1 MKLMKIIDE
10 ELYENFFESF
20 ENPDVSDEQKKFL
33 AIIASISPL
42 ASRLAY
48 KISPADILNYDI
60 FNVSALKAEINA
72 LTCIEDEHLF
82 SQNVRRFKYRELLKL
97 IVRDVY
103 GHNSVEKTLNELS
116 FLADIVINAV
126 ANFVSSKYSMKK
138 LLTLSIIAMGKL
150 GACELN
156 FSSDVDLVY
165 VYEDTDINNVEDYNK
180 QAIYINR
187 LLASLTKDGFLYRV
201 DNDLRPGGKFS
212 PLAMSGEA
220 VLNHYFLYGE
230 TWQRVALLRARFLY
244 GNELFVSELV
254 SELMSFIYRKYLDF
268 SMIKDLR
275 ALKEKI
281 NKESLKKDK
290 EGINI
295 KLGRGGIREAEF
307 FVQVLQIINGGKDVN
322 LRKVKIAD
330 AVDALSQ
337 KNIITKAQGETLK
350 HAYYFLRK
358 VENSIQM
365 EEERQEY
372 LLPTNPIVL
381 NRVVKRCGYEDIKN
395 FLDELNFHRDNVKNM
410 FDELFSEKI
419 KSGVV
424 DKQMTSEEFI
434 EQIRGNTPFQKEL
447 INIAENL
454 YLLHE
459 NVVTKYREEYLKVVL
474 ELFKMISN
482 REGSENILKNM
493 EEFFK
498 ILTTRP
504 IYIPLLAENPVII
517 RKIIDIFSFGKY
529 LSQFIITH
537 PEVLDFIVA
546 NDNLKRESFEDYLK
560 FIRQIESG
568 VLDFEEKMFLIRQFK
583 NSEWLKIALLN
594 FSGTITNKE
603 MELYLTN
610 LAEALLLV
618 VFDLCEENIKQKF
631 GEIKQEYAII
641 GMGKLGTQEMNF
653 FSDLDII
660 FVYRSNDE
668 RASVYNTKL
677 LQRVITGLTTTTKEG
692 YLYKVDMRLRPTGS
706 QGPLVTTVENFVNY
720 HKESS
725 WLFEKQALTKARV
738 LGFKNDLSEELE
750 KYIEDILY
758 KDCQDEKYLKQE
770 IDSMRKKIEKELSL
784 NTKCVD
790 AVSVKTGQGGLID
803 IEFIV
808 QFFKLCY
815 GCKYTELRTRNTDDF
830 LNVLST
836 LNLVPSDWAL
846 ELLKS
851 YRFLKKIETNL
862 RLYAGYAKESFLLS
876 DEVAKELVYSLGY
889 TGKAVANFFR
899 DVKATTRNVRNLYK
913 KIFSC

>member
-1 MKLMKIIDE
+1 MKIIDE
-10 ELYENFFESF
+10 ELYKNFLESF
-20 ENPDVSDEQKKFL
+20 ENNDVSDEQKDFL
-33 AIIASISPL
+33 AAIASICPL
-42 ASRLAY
+42 ASRLVH
-48 KISPADILNYDI
+48 KITPSDILNHDT
-60 FNVSALKAEINA
+60 FNISELSAEVNA
-72 LTCIEDEHLF
+72 VTCFEDEHLF
-82 SQNVRRFKYRELLKL
+82 SKNLRRLKYRELLKL
-97 IVRDVY
+97 IARDVY
-103 GHNSVEKTLNELS
+103 GQNSVEKTLTELS
-116 FLADIVINAV
+116 LLADIIIKAV
-126 ANFVSSKYSMKK
+126 ANFVSSRYSMKK
-138 LLTLSIIAMGKL
+138 LLPLSIIAMGKL

-187 LLASLTKDGFLYRV
+187 LLSALTEDGFLYRV
-201 DNDLRPGGKFS
+201 DNDLRPGGRFS
-212 PLAMSGEA
+212 PLAMSGDA

-244 GNELFVSELV
+244 GNEFFVSELI

-275 ALKEKI
+275 ELKEKI
-281 NKESLKKDK
+281 NNESLKKDK
-290 EGINI
+290 EGVNI

-330 AVDALSQ
+330 AIDALSQ

-350 HAYYFLRK
+350 QAYYFLRK

-372 LLPTNPIVL
+372 LLPTNTIVL
-381 NRVVKRCGYEDIKN
+381 NRVVKRCGYDDTKD
-395 FLDELNFHRDNVKNM
+395 FWDELIFHRNFIKTM
-410 FDELFSEKI
+410 FDGLFSEKI
-419 KSGVV
+419 KSVMV
-424 DKQMTSEEFI
+424 DKEMTSEEFI
-434 EQIRGNTPFQKEL
+434 EQIKSNIPFRKEL
-447 INIAENL
+447 KYAAENL

-459 NVVTKYREEYLKVVL
+459 NVVAKYREGYLKIIL
-474 ELFKMISN
+474 ELFKTISN
-482 REGSENILKNM
+482 RESAVNILKNM

-498 ILTTRP
+498 ILITRP

-546 NDNLKRESFEDYLK
+546 NDDLKRESFEDYLK
-560 FIRQIESG
+560 VVSQVESG
-568 VLDFEEKMFLIRQFK
+568 VLDFEEKMFLLRQFK
-583 NSEWLKIALLN
+583 NSEWLKVALLN
-594 FSGTITNKE
+594 FSGEITNKE

-610 LAEALLLV
+610 LAEALLII
-618 VFDLCEENIKQKF
+618 VFKLCEENIKQKF
-631 GEIKQEYAII
+631 GEIKQQFAII

-660 FVYRSNDE
+660 FVYRSHDE

-706 QGPLVTTVENFVNY
+706 QGPLVTTIENFVKY

-738 LGFKNDLSEELE
+738 LGLKNAFSEELE
-750 KYIEDILY
+750 KEIEDILY
-758 KDCQDEKYLKQE
+758 KDCQKEEYLKEE

-784 NTKCVD
+784 NTKGVD
-790 AVSVKTGQGGLID
+790 AVYVKTGQGGLID

-808 QFFKLCY
+808 QFLKLCY
-815 GCKYTELRTRNTDDF
+815 GCKYTELRKRNTDDF

-836 LNLVPSDWAL
+836 LNLVPEDWAL

-862 RLYAGYAKESFLLS
+862 RLYAGYAKDSFCLS
-876 DEVAKELVYSLGY
+876 DEVSKELVYSLGY
-889 TGKAVANFFR
+889 TGKTVADFFR
-899 DVKATTRNVRNLYK
+899 DVKATTKNVRNLYK
-913 KIFSC
+913 KIFSY